1 MKLCSTLARLSCAC
15 FSVLTLLLAWPSFG
29 GLSHSAP
36 KAPATSG
43 QSSAQTKGAVSSGEN
58 QNADSSFAEAE
69 SLREEQRAESNARA
83 IEKYKDAAE
92 VWRAAGEFEKAASAF
107 RNAGEFCRLLGD
119 TKGALSHYKES
130 IALSKKTKSFLEES
144 RVLNDLGYLQF
155 IAGNT
160 GEARKNCKLA
170 LQLGKAIGND
180 SVVAQAISN
189 MGETFFA
196 FGDLTKAVEHQQQ
209 ALSIWRRLGDQRGQA
224 QALVA
229 LGYYQSNLGDPAKAR
244 ESFAQAL
251 SLSRGINDLEGEA
264 LALIANGF
272 LIARMGETQKALSAF
287 GTARSLVERIGD
299 RTSLARVLGGMGDL
313 YLGLG
318 DKQKALE
325 HFLQNLKLFELGD
338 EKWGIAEGKLELG
351 RTYHALG
358 DNKQALEYLYEGLAL
373 FKTLSMPRLE
383 AYTLREIGSVYS
395 AIKDNKSALR
405 SYEQALKLTRKGQDQ
420 RYEAYT
426 LNYLG
431 RVYEDL
437 EDYERALAQYRRALP
452 LNHVSGDQAG
462 EVLTLYNIAHVERNR
477 GNLAEAQRQI
487 EASTR
492 LAESVRSNVASQDL
506 RASYFATVRQTY
518 ELYVDVLMQRYK
530 ANPGAGFAAK
540 AFAVSERA
548 RARSFLESLHE
559 SQTNIREGVDTA
571 LLARER
577 SLEETL
583 NAKAE
588 RQMQLLAS
596 RDKVEADKVAKEI
609 NSLTIEY
616 AEVRDQIRATSPRYA
631 ALTLP
636 QPLTLTE
643 VQQRVLDDDSVLLE
657 YALGDERSYVWAVT
671 RKDVS
676 SFELPPRAEIEAAAR
691 DFYELLV
698 GYQALPGEPLEQR
711 RQREAKTDDL
721 LPAKTALL
729 SKLLLGPL
737 IGKLERRRLVIVPDG
752 ALQYIP
758 FQALM
763 VPETNLRDASQ
774 SSSEWNQSL
783 LQNHEIVNE
792 LSASTLGLLINES
805 AARKQAPNA
814 VAVLADPVFEV
825 DDPRVSRARGEIREQ
840 SAESLEVRK
849 ALRDVRDIGIS
860 PDGVQIPRLFA
871 SRGEAE
877 SIMASAPWGTGLK
890 FLDFDASR
898 AQVMGPELARYRIVH
913 FATHGLIN
921 NEHPELSG
929 IVLSLFD
936 RQGNSQN
943 GFLRLH
949 DIYNLHLP
957 ADLVVL
963 SACSSGLGKDVKGE
977 GLIGL
982 TRGFMYAGASGV
994 VASLWKVDDDAT
1006 SELMKNFYQAIFTKG
1021 LSPSAALRD
1030 AQLAMSRQKRW
1041 HAAYYWAGFVIQGQ
1055 YNQKED
1061 MGRRFFLT
1069 MKQLVVLAVF
1079 ASTLLLVSFFIFK
1092 SRRGQN

>member
-1 MKLCSTLARLSCAC
+1 M
-15 FSVLTLLLAWPSFG
+15 
-29 GLSHSAP
+29 
-36 KAPATSG
+36 
-43 QSSAQTKGAVSSGEN
+43 
-58 QNADSSFAEAE
+58 
-69 SLREEQRAESNARA
+69 
-83 IEKYKDAAE
+83 
-92 VWRAAGEFEKAASAF
+92 
-107 RNAGEFCRLLGD
+107 
-119 TKGALSHYKES
+119 
-130 IALSKKTKSFLEES
+130 
-144 RVLNDLGYLQF
+144 
-155 IAGNT
+155 
-160 GEARKNCKLA
+160 
-170 LQLGKAIGND
+170 
-180 SVVAQAISN
+180 
-189 MGETFFA
+189 
-196 FGDLTKAVEHQQQ
+196 
-209 ALSIWRRLGDQRGQA
+209 
-224 QALVA
+224 
-229 LGYYQSNLGDPAKAR
+229 
-244 ESFAQAL
+244 
-251 SLSRGINDLEGEA
+251 
-264 LALIANGF
+264 
-272 LIARMGETQKALSAF
+272 
-287 GTARSLVERIGD
+287 
-299 RTSLARVLGGMGDL
+299 
-313 YLGLG
+313 
-318 DKQKALE
+318 
-325 HFLQNLKLFELGD
+325 
-338 EKWGIAEGKLELG
+338 
-351 RTYHALG
+351 
-358 DNKQALEYLYEGLAL
+358 
-373 FKTLSMPRLE
+373 
-383 AYTLREIGSVYS
+383 
-395 AIKDNKSALR
+395 
-405 SYEQALKLTRKGQDQ
+405 
-420 RYEAYT
+420 
-426 LNYLG
+426 
-431 RVYEDL
+431 YEDL
-437 EDYERALAQYRRALP
+437 KDYERALAQYRRALP
-452 LNHVSGDQAG
+452 LNHIAGDQAG

-492 LAESVRSNVASQDL
+492 IAESLRANVASEDL
-506 RASYFATVRQTY
+506 RASYFATVRQAY
-518 ELYVDVLMQRYK
+518 ELYVDILMQQHK
-530 ANPGAGFAAK
+530 ASPSEGFAAK
-540 AFAVSERA
+540 AFAISEKA

-596 RDKVEADKVAKEI
+596 KDKVEAEKVAKEI

-616 AEVRDQIRATSPRYA
+616 AEVRDQIKATSPRYA

-636 QPLTLTE
+636 QPLTLAE

-691 DFYELLV
+691 GVYELLV

-711 RQREAKTDDL
+711 RQRKAKTDDL
-721 LPAKTALL
+721 LPAKTASL
-729 SKLLLGPL
+729 SKLLLGPV

-758 FQALM
+758 FQALT
-763 VPETNLRDASQ
+763 VPETNLSDEPQ
-774 SSSEWNQSL
+774 SGSEWKQPL
-783 LQNHEIVNE
+783 LNNHEIVNE
-792 LSASTLGLLINES
+792 LSASTLGLLLNES
-805 AARKQAPNA
+805 AARKQAPNT

-825 DDPRVSRARGEIREQ
+825 DDPRVSRAKGKVREQ
-840 SAESLEVRK
+840 PAESLEVRK
-849 ALRDVRDIGIS
+849 ALRDMRDVGIS

-871 SRGEAE
+871 SREEAE

-898 AQVMGPELARYRIVH
+898 EQVMGSELARYRIVH

-963 SACSSGLGKDVKGE
+963 SACSSGLGRDVKGE

-1006 SELMKNFYQAIFTKG
+1006 AELMKDFYQGIFTKG

-1041 HAAYYWAGFVIQGQ
+1041 HAAYFWAGFVIQGQ

-1061 MGRRFFLT
+1061 MGRRSLLT
-1069 MKQLVVLAVF
+1069 GKQVVVSGAL
-1079 ASTLLLVSFFIFK
+1079 ASTLLLASFFIFRR
-1092 SRRGQN
+1092 RRGRIN